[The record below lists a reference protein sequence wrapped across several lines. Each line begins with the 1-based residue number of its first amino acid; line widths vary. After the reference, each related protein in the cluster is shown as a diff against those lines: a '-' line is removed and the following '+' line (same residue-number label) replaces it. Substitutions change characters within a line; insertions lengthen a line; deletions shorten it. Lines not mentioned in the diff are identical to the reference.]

1 MHMCAFRRR
10 STDAA
15 PPDSTGGIGGDID
28 WIILAIGNPGPQY
41 AESRHNVGWWV
52 ADLLLKRHGG
62 RLTDAGVCQQAALDI
77 DGTRALLAYPKT
89 YVNRSGAAA
98 KTLLQRHDIV
108 TTRLLVICD
117 DINLPVGTIRVRT
130 KGGAGGHNG
139 LASIME
145 TLGTNDFPRI
155 RLGVGKQ
162 ADGASQVDH
171 VLGTPTKSEAAE
183 LRSAADR
190 AADAAAMAITEGL
203 EAAMNAYNRAN
214 PV

>member
-10 STDAA
+10 SRSDAPNGA
-15 PPDSTGGIGGDID
+15 DSGYD

-52 ADLLLKRHGG
+52 ADLLMKRHGG
-62 RLTDAGVCQQAALDI
+62 KLSDAGVCHRATLDI
-77 DGTRALLAYPKT
+77 DGTNVLLAYPKT

-98 KTLLQRHDIV
+98 KTLTERHDIE
-108 TTRLLVICD
+108 TTQLLVICD
-117 DINLPVGTIRVRT
+117 DINLPVGTIRVRK

-139 LASIME
+139 LTSIIE
-145 TLGTNDFPRI
+145 ALGTNDFPRI
-155 RLGVGKQ
+155 RIGVGKQ

-171 VLGTPTKSEAAE
+171 VLGKPRASEAE
-183 LRSAADR
+183 DLRIAVDR
-190 AADAAAMAITEGL
+190 AADASAMAITEGL
-203 EAAMNAYNRAN
+203 DAAMNSYNRSN

>member
-10 STDAA
+10 STNATR
-15 PPDSTGGIGGDID
+15 PDISGGIGGDID

-52 ADLLLKRHGG
+52 ADLLMKRYGG
-62 RLTDAGVCQQAALDI
+62 RLSDAGVCQQAAVDI
-77 DGTRALLAYPKT
+77 NGIRALLAYPKT

-98 KTLLQRHDIV
+98 KILLERHDV
-108 TTRLLVICD
+108 NSTRLLVICD

-139 LASIME
+139 LTSIMDA
-145 TLGTNDFPRI
+145 LGTNDFPRI

-190 AADAAAMAITEGL
+190 AADAAAMAITDGL

>member
-10 STDAA
+10 SPARQDAIDGA
-15 PPDSTGGIGGDID
+15 SDANID
-28 WIILAIGNPGPQY
+28 WVILALGNPGPQY

-52 ADLLLKRHGG
+52 ADLLLKRYGG
-62 RLTDAGVCQQAALDI
+62 RLADAGVCHRATLDL

-98 KTLLQRHDIV
+98 KILLERHNLDA
-108 TTRLLVICD
+108 TRLLVICD
-117 DINLPVGTIRVRT
+117 DINLPVGTIRVRK

-139 LASIME
+139 LSSIIDA
-145 TLGTNDFPRI
+145 LGTKDYSRI
-155 RLGVGKQ
+155 RLGVGRQ

-171 VLGTPTKSEAAE
+171 VLGAPTKSEAAE
-183 LRSAADR
+183 LRSAADS
-190 AADAAAMAITEGL
+190 AADAAAMAITGGL
-203 EAAMNAYNRAN
+203 EAAMNAYNRSK